1 MKEHRS
7 WHVAT
12 EDSVLRQQ
20 TFSVTTEFSC
30 RSHPHYSWNKYG
42 EERTVRILS
51 SLFESI
57 VSSICYSP
65 RTRFAVISQRDAT
78 HNYYHSAS
86 MKTNSSQVSVSHWL
100 TVTPCRAKI
109 SRILRLSPNSL
120 GKDWLD
126 QFMST
131 CHRHYISMIVVLITK
146 VQRVALWHHAFVC
159 TSTRVDIRYL
169 SFNLVSKRW

>member
-7 WHVAT
+7 WHVAA

-65 RTRFAVISQRDAT
+65 RTCFAVLSQRDAT

-86 MKTNSSQVSVSHWL
+86 MKTNS
-100 TVTPCRAKI
+100 I
-109 SRILRLSPNSL
+109 SSISLSLIDSNSL
-120 GKDWLD
+120 QGQNKQDSEAQSKL
-126 QFMST
+126 T
-131 CHRHYISMIVVLITK
+131 GERL
-146 VQRVALWHHAFVC
+146 
-159 TSTRVDIRYL
+159 TRSVHEHL
-169 SFNLVSKRW
+169 P